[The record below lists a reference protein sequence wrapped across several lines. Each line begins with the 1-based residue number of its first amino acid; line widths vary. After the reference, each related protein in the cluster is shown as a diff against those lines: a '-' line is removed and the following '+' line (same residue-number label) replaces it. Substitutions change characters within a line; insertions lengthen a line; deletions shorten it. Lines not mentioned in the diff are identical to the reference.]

1 MGTSP
6 VTRTPGGLVRGLDEG
21 GVIVFRGIP
30 YAADTS
36 GGRRWRAPEP
46 PQPWGSV
53 RDATAFGPIAPQS
66 PPVPGMSIP
75 GDPTEWAEDCLSVNV
90 WTPGLDDRARP
101 VMVWLHGG
109 GFTTGSSSSALYDG
123 RRLSLAG
130 DVVVVSINYR
140 LGALG
145 YMAHP
150 VLAGSE
156 GGPCANWGLLD
167 QMAALAWVRDAIGG
181 FGGDPANVTVFGE
194 SAGGMSVMALLAA
207 PAAEGLF
214 RRAVVQ
220 SGPPVSASGPLAA
233 RRAERLVELVGIGA
247 PWTRAELEALGANA
261 LVEAGQRLAG
271 ELAGQLTMP
280 LAFVPVIDPASLPTP
295 PGEAIEST
303 GASEVDLL
311 IGTTRDEAT
320 FFSIL
325 DPGLSSMDDQTLVR
339 RVSLIAPGA
348 SEELVTAYRDARGG
362 RSEDVSPP
370 ALWNAILTDFIF
382 RMPSLQVASAHAASP
397 HAASAGRSYA
407 YLFTWETP
415 LLGGVLGS
423 CHALDVPF
431 VFGTLRERSVAPF
444 SGGGPEAEALSD
456 AMQQAWVAFARSGD
470 PSCDRLGEWPPYD
483 AEQRQTMVLGARQEL
498 AEDPRGPE
506 RGAWDRLG
514 VHPGTGHHAS

>member
-1 MGTSP
+1 
-6 VTRTPGGLVRGLDEG
+6 
-21 GVIVFRGIP
+21 
-30 YAADTS
+30 
-36 GGRRWRAPEP
+36 
-46 PQPWGSV
+46 
-53 RDATAFGPIAPQS
+53 
-66 PPVPGMSIP
+66 
-75 GDPTEWAEDCLSVNV
+75 
-90 WTPGLDDRARP
+90 
-101 VMVWLHGG
+101 
-109 GFTTGSSSSALYDG
+109 
-123 RRLSLAG
+123 
-130 DVVVVSINYR
+130 
-140 LGALG
+140 
-145 YMAHP
+145 
-150 VLAGSE
+150 
-156 GGPCANWGLLD
+156 
-167 QMAALAWVRDAIGG
+167 
-181 FGGDPANVTVFGE
+181 
-194 SAGGMSVMALLAA
+194 
-207 PAAEGLF
+207 
-214 RRAVVQ
+214 
-220 SGPPVSASGPLAA
+220 
-233 RRAERLVELVGIGA
+233 
-247 PWTRAELEALGANA
+247 
-261 LVEAGQRLAG
+261 
-271 ELAGQLTMP
+271 
-280 LAFVPVIDPASLPTP
+280 
-295 PGEAIEST
+295 
-303 GASEVDLL
+303 
-311 IGTTRDEAT
+311 
-320 FFSIL
+320 
-325 DPGLSSMDDQTLVR
+325 MDDQTLVR

>member
-1 MGTSP
+1 
-6 VTRTPGGLVRGLDEG
+6 
-21 GVIVFRGIP
+21 
-30 YAADTS
+30 
-36 GGRRWRAPEP
+36 
-46 PQPWGSV
+46 
-53 RDATAFGPIAPQS
+53 
-66 PPVPGMSIP
+66 
-75 GDPTEWAEDCLSVNV
+75 
-90 WTPGLDDRARP
+90 
-101 VMVWLHGG
+101 MVWLHGG